1 MIKSL
6 NLAFQD
12 EKLGLVRLKFGL
24 LKYWGLNSWIT
35 GFDWSLNCQACVLT
49 WSDASCHMSSAR
61 FILIRSAKKASWIK
75 LDLDSRFNSRFKH
88 VHLQPGKQ
96 VVSIATTQWFRYQ
109 RRDYAA
115 SRLRTV
121 VFWGCEDQDKD
132 SFLLRIFFWEGSQA
146 IVRILSRLTKKTT
159 SIAGSNWNPNTNY
172 HQPNLVSLPRGSP
185 KSHT

>member
-1 MIKSL
+1 MQWHLFETVISLSHSPGLSCIQKALWPPTSKVCAKLDSIATMIKSL

-24 LKYWGLNSWIT
+24 LTYWGLNSWIT

-49 WSDASCHMSSAR
+49 WSDASCHMSSVR
-61 FILIRSAKKASWIK
+61 FILFRSAKKASWIK

-121 VFWGCEDQDKD
+121 VFWGCEDQD
-132 SFLLRIFFWEGSQA
+132 SQ
-146 IVRILSRLTKKTT
+146 
-159 SIAGSNWNPNTNY
+159 N
-172 HQPNLVSLPRGSP
+172 
-185 KSHT
+185 

>member
-1 MIKSL
+1 MTYHCLIPRGLSCIQEALWPPTSKVCAKLDSIATMIKSL

-49 WSDASCHMSSAR
+49 WSDASCHMSSNR

-132 SFLLRIFFWEGSQA
+132 SFFTPHFLLGR
-146 IVRILSRLTKKTT
+146 
-159 SIAGSNWNPNTNY
+159 
-172 HQPNLVSLPRGSP
+172 QPNHSQN
-185 KSHT
+185 T